1 LAIFSWESLYTIQVG
16 GLGVAVTMLAEELAR
31 QGHEVSYFTRG
42 APGQPQYMH
51 INGVDY
57 HALQVDPSPSSYSF
71 SLDMSGTMV
80 ESLHAVER
88 HSGRFDLIHGH
99 DWLVVDALQRLKAEG
114 RSVVMTYHSTEFGR
128 NGGRFG
134 EWAASKNISDRE
146 RYAGEIADQVTTV
159 SHHMLDELGSLYGI
173 PRDMITVIPNALDPG
188 RYKLDI
194 SQTEAKERYGIPPG
208 TPMVLFVGRM
218 EYQKGPDILVE
229 AIPRV
234 LETRPDAVFVFVGG
248 GRMRGS
254 IEQRAWELGVAGS
267 VRFLGFLPYWDFV
280 ENLNSCD
287 IVCIPSRNEPFG
299 MVLLEAWAAGKAVV
313 ASDMGGLA
321 ENIDDGI
328 NGLKVGPQPA
338 SIADGLIRLLD
349 DPDLSERLAREGRVK
364 LDQFTWQESAARLI
378 RVYDKALSAH
388 RA

>member
-146 RYAGEIADQVTTV
+146 RYAGEIANQVTTV
-159 SHHMLDELGSLYGI
+159 SHHMLDELGSLSWTRVDTSLTS
-173 PRDMITVIPNALDPG
+173 PRPRRRRGTGSPPVHPWCSSLGGWSIRKVPTYWWRQSPG
-188 RYKLDI
+188 FSR
-194 SQTEAKERYGIPPG
+194 RG
-208 TPMVLFVGRM
+208 PMRCSSS
-218 EYQKGPDILVE
+218 
-229 AIPRV
+229 
-234 LETRPDAVFVFVGG
+234 LEGG
-248 GRMRGS
+248 
-254 IEQRAWELGVAGS
+254 V
-267 VRFLGFLPYWDFV
+267 
-280 ENLNSCD
+280 
-287 IVCIPSRNEPFG
+287 
-299 MVLLEAWAAGKAVV
+299 
-313 ASDMGGLA
+313 
-321 ENIDDGI
+321 
-328 NGLKVGPQPA
+328 
-338 SIADGLIRLLD
+338 
-349 DPDLSERLAREGRVK
+349 
-364 LDQFTWQESAARLI
+364 
-378 RVYDKALSAH
+378 
-388 RA
+388 

>member
-1 LAIFSWESLYTIQVG
+1 
-16 GLGVAVTMLAEELAR
+16 
-31 QGHEVSYFTRG
+31 
-42 APGQPQYMH
+42 
-51 INGVDY
+51 
-57 HALQVDPSPSSYSF
+57 
-71 SLDMSGTMV
+71 
-80 ESLHAVER
+80 
-88 HSGRFDLIHGH
+88 
-99 DWLVVDALQRLKAEG
+99 
-114 RSVVMTYHSTEFGR
+114 
-128 NGGRFG
+128 
-134 EWAASKNISDRE
+134 
-146 RYAGEIADQVTTV
+146 
-159 SHHMLDELGSLYGI
+159 
-173 PRDMITVIPNALDPG
+173 
-188 RYKLDI
+188 
-194 SQTEAKERYGIPPG
+194 
-208 TPMVLFVGRM
+208 
-218 EYQKGPDILVE
+218 
-229 AIPRV
+229 
-234 LETRPDAVFVFVGG
+234 
-248 GRMRGS
+248 MRGS